1 MYIPIFYQPSNP
13 KNEIQF
19 RAPAVNDALAFCGTS
34 PDQEEQAT
42 TRYLNSV
49 QLGVMQDSAKW
60 TAQDRR
66 TALWWIHTHSQPNGA
81 EQTVSYQCS
90 HCGELHHYDFDLC
103 GLAEDL
109 ELLTVPPH
117 IEINIPVKGIPYQ
130 WHLKPIDGLGME
142 HLEMMYS
149 NLPAEDAPN
158 YATELANLRLVEI
171 TLQAHLAEQPGD
183 FQEAA
188 EMRYELIRSMETYSE
203 FVPLVANVKKM
214 QETLRHGLPITIRK
228 GTAQLYIKPHNCP
241 TLAKEGQAISTR
253 LFFQFRCVDYLPG
266 HVVKLLGDPNS

>member
-1 MYIPIFYQPSNP
+1 MFIPTLYQPSNP

-19 RAPAVNDALAFCGTS
+19 RAPAVNDALEFCGTA
-34 PDQEEQAT
+34 PEQEEQAT
-42 TRYLNSV
+42 TRYLNTMQIGDV
-49 QLGVMQDSAKW
+49 QDSARW

-81 EQTVSYQCS
+81 EQTVSYQCG

-103 GLAEDL
+103 DLAEDL
-109 ELLTVPPH
+109 ELLTIPPYV
-117 IEINIPVKGIPYQ
+117 EVTIPVKGVPHQ

-149 NLPAEDAPN
+149 NLPAPGAPN
-158 YATELANLRLVEI
+158 YETELANLRLVEI
-171 TLQAHLAEQPGD
+171 TLQAHLAEQPQE

-188 EMRYELIRSMETYSE
+188 EMRYELIRSMEVNSE
-203 FVPLVANVKKM
+203 FVPLAAGVRKM
-214 QETLRHGLPITIRK
+214 QETLRHGLPITIHK
-228 GTAQLYIKPHNCP
+228 GKAQLYIKPHNCP

-253 LFFQFRCVDYLPG
+253 LFFQFRGVDYLPG
-266 HVVKLLGDPNS
+266 HVVKFLGDPDS